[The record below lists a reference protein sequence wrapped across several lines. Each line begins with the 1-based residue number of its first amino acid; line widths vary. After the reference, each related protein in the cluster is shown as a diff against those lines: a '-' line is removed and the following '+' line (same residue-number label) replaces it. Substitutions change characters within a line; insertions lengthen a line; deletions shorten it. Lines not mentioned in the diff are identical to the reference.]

1 MSIAQL
7 SVDRPT
13 RREARR
19 ASPGLT
25 LAVILTAAVMFIMDV
40 TVVNI
45 ALPTIQGALH
55 FSATGLSWVLNA
67 YTLAFGGFLLLG
79 GRAGDILGRRRV
91 FMAGLLVFTLSS
103 LLGGLAPTA
112 GWLLAA
118 RGAQGIGAAFAGP
131 SVLVLIA
138 TNFAEGSPRNRAL
151 ALYSAV
157 VSAGSSLGL
166 ILGGILTASAS
177 WRWVMFINVPI
188 GLAVVALAPLVI
200 QEPARRPARLDI
212 VGALTATG
220 GMTTLVYGFI
230 RAASDGWGDRLTLS
244 AFAAAAILL
253 LLFLA
258 VEVRIEQPIVP
269 LRLLAD
275 RNRASAYLN
284 MLLLPATM
292 FGAFFFL
299 TQFIQDVL
307 GFSPLQAGVAF
318 LPLTL
323 VMFATVQVVPRVLP
337 RVGPKPILIV
347 GATLVT
353 GANVWLTQIS
363 ATSAYA
369 ASLVGPMALLGVG
382 IGCSFLPLQLL
393 ILSGVARHES
403 GSAAGLLQT
412 MQQVGGSLGLAI
424 LVTVFGGASR
434 EAATHPLAAVSRQA
448 QAHHIFA
455 QGVASAFSVGT
466 CFAIGT
472 LLVALFAISATPSG
486 QPSQYD

>member
-131 SVLVLIA
+131 SVLALIA

-177 WRWVMFINVPI
+177 WRWVMFIN
-188 GLAVVALAPLVI
+188 L
-200 QEPARRPARLDI
+200 
-212 VGALTATG
+212 
-220 GMTTLVYGFI
+220 
-230 RAASDGWGDRLTLS
+230 
-244 AFAAAAILL
+244 
-253 LLFLA
+253 
-258 VEVRIEQPIVP
+258 
-269 LRLLAD
+269 
-275 RNRASAYLN
+275 
-284 MLLLPATM
+284 
-292 FGAFFFL
+292 
-299 TQFIQDVL
+299 
-307 GFSPLQAGVAF
+307 
-318 LPLTL
+318 
-323 VMFATVQVVPRVLP
+323 
-337 RVGPKPILIV
+337 
-347 GATLVT
+347 
-353 GANVWLTQIS
+353 
-363 ATSAYA
+363 
-369 ASLVGPMALLGVG
+369 
-382 IGCSFLPLQLL
+382 
-393 ILSGVARHES
+393 
-403 GSAAGLLQT
+403 
-412 MQQVGGSLGLAI
+412 
-424 LVTVFGGASR
+424 
-434 EAATHPLAAVSRQA
+434 
-448 QAHHIFA
+448 
-455 QGVASAFSVGT
+455 
-466 CFAIGT
+466 
-472 LLVALFAISATPSG
+472 
-486 QPSQYD
+486 

>member
-1 MSIAQL
+1 
-7 SVDRPT
+7 
-13 RREARR
+13 
-19 ASPGLT
+19 
-25 LAVILTAAVMFIMDV
+25 
-40 TVVNI
+40 
-45 ALPTIQGALH
+45 
-55 FSATGLSWVLNA
+55 
-67 YTLAFGGFLLLG
+67 
-79 GRAGDILGRRRV
+79 
-91 FMAGLLVFTLSS
+91 
-103 LLGGLAPTA
+103 
-112 GWLLAA
+112 
-118 RGAQGIGAAFAGP
+118 
-131 SVLVLIA
+131 
-138 TNFAEGSPRNRAL
+138 
-151 ALYSAV
+151 
-157 VSAGSSLGL
+157 
-166 ILGGILTASAS
+166 
-177 WRWVMFINVPI
+177 
-188 GLAVVALAPLVI
+188 
-200 QEPARRPARLDI
+200 
-212 VGALTATG
+212 
-220 GMTTLVYGFI
+220 
-230 RAASDGWGDRLTLS
+230 
-244 AFAAAAILL
+244 
-253 LLFLA
+253 
-258 VEVRIEQPIVP
+258 
-269 LRLLAD
+269 
-275 RNRASAYLN
+275 

-486 QPSQYD
+486 QPSQYDRAADSRSSCRTLW